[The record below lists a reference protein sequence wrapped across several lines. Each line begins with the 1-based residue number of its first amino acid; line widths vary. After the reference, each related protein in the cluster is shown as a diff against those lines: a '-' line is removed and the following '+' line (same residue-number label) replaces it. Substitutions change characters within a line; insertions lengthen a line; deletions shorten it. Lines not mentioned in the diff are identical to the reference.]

1 MREVL
6 IVPLAYAAALALF
19 VIKTLTVTRILG
31 YEISLSTVVN
41 TTAAAA
47 LLTSWCILFG
57 KRAAV
62 TLLCI
67 AVGLLSFIL
76 WGDALYHQY
85 YNRILL
91 YAMHDHVREL
101 FEVSDSAMDLLPVWH
116 LLIYADIVVIAV
128 LGARLLRRD
137 HFRRFGLAWRAA
149 VLAVILAAAGLTLH
163 GQYRWFVKPPGENEI
178 RFEPEQVTR
187 VGVYAYHLFDI
198 IRYRTQG
205 AAVPVPPGLVERVK
219 VFTKKQHA
227 DFSAMRDEG
236 WGSAAGSN
244 VIVVLLESAQSFLV
258 DYKVDGQ
265 EVTPTLNRLA
275 HEGIFFSNA
284 YTQIGPGCTSDA
296 ELLTQFSLFPLA
308 EELVFSSYGA
318 MPLSGLSDILASKG
332 YHGYVF
338 HGNEASFWDRDR
350 FYARHGIEKFYDESD
365 FIADEK
371 IALGLSDASFFR
383 QLSGIFATKLARP
396 FYGLIITL
404 STHHPFVLP
413 ARDITLKVP
422 AGFSKPKFAH
432 YLEAMNYMDRS
443 LGTFIDALD
452 KGGLLENSVV
462 VLFGD
467 HMAVHGY
474 YGKDLC
480 ALLKRPPNPIEHFKV
495 PIIIRPPGKNLPGL
509 RGKVV
514 SLPAGEVDMAPTLLY
529 LLGLEPK
536 GAFFGKN
543 LLMAKKNTVVLSR
556 LFLPEGSF
564 VSDRHIFLNGYSRNR
579 RCFDAASL
587 AAVPVSDCSG
597 ELQHVAS
604 MLMLS
609 DTVIKG
615 GVRY

>member
-1 MREVL
+1 MRGML

-19 VIKTLTVTRILG
+19 VAKTLVVTRILG

-47 LLTSWCILFG
+47 LLTSWCVLFG

-67 AVGLLSFIL
+67 AVGLLGFLLS
-76 WGDALYHQY
+76 GDALYHQY

-101 FEVSDSAMDLLPVWH
+101 FEVSDSAMDLLPMWH
-116 LLIYADIVVIAV
+116 LLVYADIVVIAV
-128 LGARLLRRD
+128 LGAKLLRRD
-137 HFRRFGLAWRAA
+137 HFRRFGPLWRAA
-149 VLAVILAAAGLTLH
+149 LFVVMVAAAGAALH
-163 GQYRWFVKPPGENEI
+163 GQYRWFVRPPGEKEI
-178 RFEPEQVTR
+178 RLEPERVTR
-187 VGVYAYHLFDI
+187 VGIYAYHLFDI
-198 IRYRTQG
+198 IRYHTKG
-205 AAVPVPPGLVERVK
+205 AAVPAPPGLVERVR
-219 VFTKKQHA
+219 VLTKKQHA
-227 DFSAMRDEG
+227 DFTAMRDEA

-258 DYKVDGQ
+258 DYKVGSQ

-275 HEGIFFSNA
+275 HEGIRFSNA
-284 YTQIGPGCTSDA
+284 YSQIGPGSTSDA
-296 ELLTQFSLFPLA
+296 ELLVQFGLYPLA

-318 MPLSGLSDILASKG
+318 MPLSGLPDILASRG

-338 HGNEASFWDRDR
+338 HGNEESFWDRNS
-350 FYARHGIEKFYDESD
+350 FYARHGIERFYDEYD
-365 FIADEK
+365 FEPDEK
-371 IALGLSDASFFR
+371 IVLGLSDASFFR
-383 QLSGIFATKLARP
+383 QLSGIFVSKLERP
-396 FYGLIITL
+396 FYGLVITL
-404 STHHPFVLP
+404 TSHHPFILP
-413 ARDITLKVP
+413 KKDVKLKVP
-422 AGFSKPKFAH
+422 SGFSKPKFVR
-432 YLEAMNYMDRS
+432 YLEAMHYLDRT

-452 KGGLLENSVV
+452 RGGLLENSVI

-480 ALLKRPPNPIEHFKV
+480 GLLKLPPNPIEHFKV
-495 PIIIRPPGKNLPGL
+495 PIVIRPGKTTPEL
-509 RGKVV
+509 RGKVIG
-514 SLPAGEVDMAPTLLY
+514 LPAGQVDVAPTLLY

-543 LLMAKKNTVVLSR
+543 LLMAKKNTVALSR
-556 LFLPEGSF
+556 IFLPEGSF

-579 RCFDAASL
+579 ACYDAASF